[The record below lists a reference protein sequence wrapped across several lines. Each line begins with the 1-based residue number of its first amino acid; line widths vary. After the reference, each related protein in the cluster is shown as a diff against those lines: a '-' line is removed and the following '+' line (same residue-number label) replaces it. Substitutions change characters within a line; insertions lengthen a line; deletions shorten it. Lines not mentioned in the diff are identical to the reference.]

1 MRIKPS
7 AATVAGP
14 DPLTAPQKVAT
25 ATVAM
30 AKPPV
35 MSPTRFST
43 RRTMRAAIPA
53 LSIMKPAKIKKGIA
67 RRGTFATP
75 GKEVV
80 GQHIDAHVKEPA
92 DDGSGKSQTDGNRY
106 PAHQHENKKD
116 QQNQSGIGHQ
126 RIKHDLLLEV
136 LFLNI

>member
-30 AKPPV
+30 ARPPV

-43 RRTMRAAIPA
+43 RRTIRAAMPA

-67 RRGTFATP
+67 NKGTLVTP
-75 GKEVV
+75 
-80 GQHIDAHVKEPA
+80 A
-92 DDGSGKSQTDGNRY
+92 
-106 PAHQHENKKD
+106 KK
-116 QQNQSGIGHQ
+116 
-126 RIKHDLLLEV
+126 L
-136 LFLNI
+136 